1 MSVAVIVRHR
11 VQDYDAWR
19 PIFEEHGEVRR
30 KYGGLGHQIDRVEG
44 DPNDLI
50 VVCMFRDLEG
60 ARAFTADRSLAEK
73 MQEAGVMSTKP
84 EIWFSE
90 QVEVVEYP
98 VAVG

>member
-1 MSVAVIVRHR
+1 MSVAIIVRHR

-19 PIFEEHGEVRR
+19 PIFEKDGDVRR
-30 KYGGLGHQIDRVEG
+30 NYGGLGHQIDRVDG

-60 ARAFTADRSLAEK
+60 ARAFTADPSLAET
-73 MQEAGVMSTKP
+73 MHRAGVIGKP